1 MYILNKREVII
12 NMQKLNKQTVNAIS
26 HNLILDTVLQC
37 AWNFVCNL
45 APTNEFNYAFVNSAA
60 EDYCDTIWHTTQNV
74 KLSESLDLI
83 DARDMYNTALD
94 NYSSLLDTNIA
105 HLTVESVYETLDEI
119 YGDTAMREH
128 YYSLLRAHFENFTK
142 SDSNYAL
149 ESTQYKGCYKLVST
163 HTYAQR
169 EELVRQYLEEHSAY
183 DLIELNNTIA

>member
-1 MYILNKREVII
+1 
-12 NMQKLNKQTVNAIS
+12 MQKLTKQTVNAIA
-26 HNLILDTVLQC
+26 HNLILDNVLQS
-37 AWNFVCNL
+37 AWDFVCNL

-83 DARDMYNTALD
+83 DARDMYNNALD
-94 NYSSLLDTNIA
+94 NYSCLLDTNIA
-105 HLTVESVYETLDEI
+105 DLTVSEIYETLDEI
-119 YGDTAMREH
+119 YGDTAMREN
-128 YYSLLRAHFENFTK
+128 YYSLLRTHFENFTK
-142 SDSNYAL
+142 ANSLYAL
-149 ESTQYKGCYKLVST
+149 QSTQYKGCYKLVST